1 MIFVF
6 FAKTSKKDF
15 INLPKSTPPPKKDY
29 IAVAPHLHQNSFM
42 IKDSQMSENQIC
54 AVRYTYSFLRMMVKP
69 SRRGRISFSKR
80 GSAAT

>member
-15 INLPKSTPPPKKDY
+15 INLPKSIPLKKDY

-42 IKDSQMSENQIC
+42 IK
-54 AVRYTYSFLRMMVKP
+54 RFLNE
-69 SRRGRISFSKR
+69 
-80 GSAAT
+80 